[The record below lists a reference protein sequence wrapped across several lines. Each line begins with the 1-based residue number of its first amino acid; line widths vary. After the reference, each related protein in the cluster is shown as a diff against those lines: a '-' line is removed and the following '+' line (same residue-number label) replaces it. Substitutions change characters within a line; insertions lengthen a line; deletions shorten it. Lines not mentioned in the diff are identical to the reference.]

1 MMLRGPRLTP
11 TESKKLGRRRGK
23 RGRPVDGVLVLDK
36 PQGCT
41 SNEILQRVKRMF
53 GADKAGHT
61 GSLDPLA
68 TGVLP
73 LCFGEATK
81 FSQFLLDADKA
92 YVVKAK
98 WGEKTNTADADG
110 EVIETCST
118 EDLTREALLATLP
131 RFMGEIEQI
140 PSMYSAL
147 KHNGQPLYK
156 LARQG
161 VEVEREARKITI
173 HQLDLLDCDASY
185 FSLFVRCSKGTYI
198 RNLVEDIAEAMGN
211 LAHVVELRRTQAGAY
226 TLEQAVTV
234 EQLVE
239 ALEAGGHKALDAFLL
254 PLGSSADHWP
264 ALQLTEN
271 TAFYLRNG
279 NPVQVSGAP
288 TQGWV
293 KLVGPEQEFIGVGE
307 IEDDGKVAPRRLVSR
322 S

>member
-1 MMLRGPRLTP
+1 M
-11 TESKKLGRRRGK
+11 GRRGGK
-23 RGRPVDGVLVLDK
+23 RGRKVDGVLVLDK

-41 SNEILQRVKRMF
+41 SNQILQRVKRMY

-81 FSQFLLDADKA
+81 FSQYLLDADKA

-118 EDLTREALLATLP
+118 EGLTREALQETLP
-131 RFMGEIEQI
+131 RFMGETEQV

-161 VEVEREARKITI
+161 VEVERAPRKIRI
-173 HQLDLLDCDASY
+173 HQLDLLDFDPSH

-198 RNLVEDIAEAMGN
+198 RNLVEDIAGALGN
-211 LAHVVELRRTQAGAY
+211 LAHVVELRRTQAGSY
-226 TLEQAVTV
+226 LLEQAITI
-234 EQLVE
+234 E
-239 ALEAGGHKALDAFLL
+239 ALVDALESGGHDSLDRFLL
-254 PLGSSADHWP
+254 PLASSADHWP
-264 ALQLTEN
+264 ELQLTEN

-279 NPVQVSGAP
+279 NPVQVPGAP
-288 TQGWV
+288 AEGWV
-293 KLVGPEQEFIGVGE
+293 KLVGPQQEFIGVGE
-307 IEDDGKVAPRRLVSR
+307 IEDDGKVAPRRLISC

>member
-1 MMLRGPRLTP
+1 M
-11 TESKKLGRRRGK
+11 GRRRGK
-23 RGRPVDGVLVLDK
+23 RGRQVDGVLVLDK

-41 SNEILQRVKRMF
+41 SNQILQRIKRMF

-92 YVVKAK
+92 YVVKAQ
-98 WGEKTNTADADG
+98 WGAKTTTADADG
-110 EVIETCST
+110 EVIETCAT
-118 EDLTREALLATLP
+118 AGLTREALLGTLP
-131 RFMGEIEQI
+131 RFMGEIEQV

-147 KHNGQPLYK
+147 KVNGQPLYK

-161 VEVEREARKITI
+161 VEVEREARKIRI
-173 HQLDLLDCDASY
+173 YQLDLLDFDTVH

-198 RNLVEDIAEAMGN
+198 RNLVEDIAGAMGN

-226 TLEQAVTV
+226 TLAQAVTV
-234 EQLVE
+234 ETLVHALESGGHE
-239 ALEAGGHKALDAFLL
+239 ALDQFLL

-264 ALQLTEN
+264 SLQLTEN
-271 TAFYLRNG
+271 TAFYLCNG
-279 NPVQVSGAP
+279 NPVQVPGAP
-288 TQGWV
+288 AQGWV
-293 KLVGPEQEFIGVGE
+293 KLLGPDEEFIGVGE

>member
-1 MMLRGPRLTP
+1 V
-11 TESKKLGRRRGK
+11 GRRRGK
-23 RGRPVDGVLVLDK
+23 RGRQVDGVLVLDK

-41 SNEILQRVKRMF
+41 SNQILQRIKRMF

-92 YVVKAK
+92 YVVKAQ
-98 WGEKTNTADADG
+98 WGAKTTTADADG
-110 EVIETCST
+110 EVIETCAT
-118 EDLTREALLATLP
+118 AGLTREALLGTLP
-131 RFMGEIEQI
+131 RFMGEIEQV

-147 KHNGQPLYK
+147 KVNGQPLYK

-161 VEVEREARKITI
+161 VEVEREARKIRI
-173 HQLDLLDCDASY
+173 YQLDLLDFDTVH

-198 RNLVEDIAEAMGN
+198 RNLVEDIAGAMGN

-226 TLEQAVTV
+226 TLAQAVTV
-234 EQLVE
+234 ETLVHALESGGHE
-239 ALEAGGHKALDAFLL
+239 ALDQFLL

-264 ALQLTEN
+264 SLQLTEN
-271 TAFYLRNG
+271 TAFYLCNG
-279 NPVQVSGAP
+279 NPVQVPGAP
-288 TQGWV
+288 AQGWV
-293 KLVGPEQEFIGVGE
+293 KLLGPDEEFIGVGE

>member
-1 MMLRGPRLTP
+1 M
-11 TESKKLGRRRGK
+11 GRRRGK
-23 RGRPVDGVLVLDK
+23 RGRQVDGVLVLDK

-92 YVVKAK
+92 YVVKAQ
-98 WGEKTNTADADG
+98 WGAKTTTADADG
-110 EVIETCST
+110 EVTETCPT
-118 EDLTREALLATLP
+118 DGLTREALLDTLP

-147 KHNGQPLYK
+147 KVNGQPLYK

-161 VEVEREARKITI
+161 LEVERAARRVRID
-173 HQLDLLDCDASY
+173 QLDLLDFDNVH

-198 RNLVEDIAEAMGN
+198 RNLVEDIASAMGN

-226 TLEQAVTV
+226 RLDQAVTV
-234 EQLVE
+234 EMLVD
-239 ALEAGGHKALDAFLL
+239 ALESGGHQAMDRLLL

-279 NPVQVSGAP
+279 NPVQVPGAP
-288 TQGWV
+288 VQGWV

-307 IEDDGKVAPRRLVSR
+307 IEDDGKVAPRRLVSH

>member
-1 MMLRGPRLTP
+1 MA
-11 TESKKLGRRRGK
+11 KRRGK

-81 FSQFLLDADKA
+81 FSQYLLDADKA

-110 EVIETCST
+110 EVIETCATDNVS
-118 EDLTREALLATLP
+118 RERLLAILP
-131 RFMGEIEQI
+131 QFMGEIEQV
-140 PSMYSAL
+140 PSMFSAL

-161 VEVEREARKITI
+161 VEIERQARKVTI
-173 HQLDLLDCDASY
+173 HQLDLLDCDAQH

-198 RNLVEDIAEAMGN
+198 RNLVEDIAQAMGN
-211 LAHVVELRRTQAGAY
+211 LSHVVELRRTQAGPY
-226 TLEQAVTV
+226 LLEQAVTV
-234 EQLVE
+234 EALVA
-239 ALEAGGHKALDAFLL
+239 ALESGGHKALDELLL
-254 PLGSSADHWP
+254 PLGTSADHWP
-264 ALQLTEN
+264 TLQLSEN

-279 NPVQVSGAP
+279 HPVQVPGSP
-288 TQGWV
+288 LEGWV
-293 KLVGPEQEFIGVGE
+293 KLTGPAEEFIGVGE
-307 IEDDGKVAPRRLVSR
+307 ILDDGKVAPRRLINR
-322 S
+322 PD

>member
-1 MMLRGPRLTP
+1 M
-11 TESKKLGRRRGK
+11 GRRRSK
-23 RGRPVDGVLVLDK
+23 RGRQVDGVLVLDK

-41 SNEILQRVKRMF
+41 SNEILQRIKRMY

-92 YVVKAK
+92 YAVKAQ
-98 WGEKTNTADADG
+98 WGAKTTTADADG
-110 EVIETCST
+110 EVIETCAT
-118 EDLTREALLATLP
+118 DGLTREALLAMLP

-147 KHNGQPLYK
+147 KVNGQPLYK

-161 VEVEREARKITI
+161 LEVERAPRRIRI
-173 HQLDLLDCDASY
+173 DQLGLLDFDQHH

-198 RNLVEDIAEAMGN
+198 RNLVEDIASAMGN

-226 TLEQAVTV
+226 RLQQAVTV
-234 EQLVE
+234 EALVQ
-239 ALEAGGHKALDAFLL
+239 ALESGGHRALDDLLL

-279 NPVQVSGAP
+279 NPVQVPGAP
-288 TQGWV
+288 SQGWV

-307 IEDDGKVAPRRLVSR
+307 IESDGKVAPRRLVS
-322 S
+322 SHS

>member
-1 MMLRGPRLTP
+1 M
-11 TESKKLGRRRGK
+11 GRRRGK
-23 RGRPVDGVLVLDK
+23 RGRQVHGVLVLDK

-92 YVVKAK
+92 YVVKAQ
-98 WGEKTNTADADG
+98 WGAKTTTADADG
-110 EVIETCST
+110 EVIETCPT
-118 EDLTREALLATLP
+118 DELTREALLDTLP

-147 KHNGQPLYK
+147 KVNGQPLYK

-161 VEVEREARKITI
+161 VEVERAARRVRID
-173 HQLDLLDCDASY
+173 QLDLLDFDNVH

-198 RNLVEDIAEAMGN
+198 RNLVEDIASAMGN

-226 TLEQAVTV
+226 RLDQAVTV
-234 EQLVE
+234 EMLVH
-239 ALEAGGHKALDAFLL
+239 ALESGGHQALDGLLL

-279 NPVQVSGAP
+279 NPVQVPGAP
-288 TQGWV
+288 VQGWV
-293 KLVGPEQEFIGVGE
+293 KLIGPEQEFIGVGE
-307 IEDDGKVAPRRLVSR
+307 IEDDGKVAPRRLVSH

>member
-1 MMLRGPRLTP
+1 M
-11 TESKKLGRRRGK
+11 GRRRGK
-23 RGRPVDGVLVLDK
+23 RGRQVDGVLVLDK

-41 SNEILQRVKRMF
+41 SNEILQRVKRMY

-98 WGEKTNTADADG
+98 WGEKTTTADADG
-110 EVIETCST
+110 EVIETCSSL
-118 EDLTREALLATLP
+118 ELTREALLDTLP

-147 KHNGQPLYK
+147 KVNGQPLYK

-161 VEVEREARKITI
+161 VEVEREPRKIRI
-173 HQLDLLDCDASY
+173 HQLDLLDFDIGH

-198 RNLVEDIAEAMGN
+198 RNLVEDIASAMGN

-226 TLEQAVTV
+226 TLAQAVTV
-234 EQLVE
+234 EALVH
-239 ALEAGGHKALDAFLL
+239 ALESGGHQEMDKLLL

-264 ALQLTEN
+264 TLQLTES
-271 TAFYLRNG
+271 TAFYLGNG
-279 NPVQVSGAP
+279 NPVQVPGAP
-288 TQGWV
+288 VEGWV
-293 KLVGPEQEFIGVGE
+293 KLIGPEEEFIGVGE
-307 IEDDGKVAPRRLVSR
+307 IEGDGKVAPRRLVSR

>member
-1 MMLRGPRLTP
+1 MA
-11 TESKKLGRRRGK
+11 KRRGK
-23 RGRPVDGVLVLDK
+23 RGRLVDGILVLDK

-92 YVVKAK
+92 YVVKGR
-98 WGEKTNTADADG
+98 WGARTTTADADG
-110 EVIETCST
+110 EVVETCAT
-118 EDLTREALLATLP
+118 DQLTREALLDVLP
-131 RFMGEIEQI
+131 RFMGEIEQV

-147 KHNGQPLYK
+147 KVNGQPLYK

-161 VEVEREARKITI
+161 VEVERQARKIRI
-173 HQLDLLDCDASY
+173 LQLDLLDFDTDH

-198 RNLVEDIAEAMGN
+198 RNLVEDVAGALGN

-226 TLEQAVTV
+226 TLDQAITLD
-234 EQLVE
+234 QLVQT
-239 ALEAGGHKALDAFLL
+239 LESGGHAALDQFLL
-254 PLGSSADHWP
+254 PLGSSVDHWP
-264 ALQLTEN
+264 ALQLSEN

-288 TQGWV
+288 AQGWV
-293 KLVGPEQEFIGVGE
+293 KLLGPEQEFIGVGE
-307 IEDDGKVAPRRLVSR
+307 IGDDGKVAPRRLIGR

>member
-1 MMLRGPRLTP
+1 M
-11 TESKKLGRRRGK
+11 GRRRGK
-23 RGRPVDGVLVLDK
+23 RGRQVDGVLVLDK

-92 YVVKAK
+92 YVVKAQ
-98 WGEKTNTADADG
+98 WGAKTTTADADG
-110 EVIETCST
+110 EVIETCPT
-118 EDLTREALLATLP
+118 DELTREALLDTLP

-147 KHNGQPLYK
+147 KVNGQPLYK

-161 VEVEREARKITI
+161 VEVERAARRVRID
-173 HQLDLLDCDASY
+173 QLDLLDFDNVH

-198 RNLVEDIAEAMGN
+198 RNLVEDIASAMGN

-226 TLEQAVTV
+226 RLDQAVTV
-234 EQLVE
+234 EMLVH
-239 ALEAGGHKALDAFLL
+239 ALESGGHQALDSLLL

-279 NPVQVSGAP
+279 NPVQVPGAP
-288 TQGWV
+288 AQGWV
-293 KLVGPEQEFIGVGE
+293 KLIGPEQEFIGVGE
-307 IEDDGKVAPRRLVSR
+307 IEDDGKVAPRRLVSH

>member
-1 MMLRGPRLTP
+1 MA
-11 TESKKLGRRRGK
+11 RRRG

-41 SNEILQRVKRMF
+41 SNEILQRIKSMF
-53 GADKAGHT
+53 GAAKAGHT

-98 WGEKTNTADADG
+98 WGERTNTADADG
-110 EVIETCST
+110 EVVETCST
-118 EDLTREALLATLP
+118 DGLTEAALLEALKD
-131 RFMGEIEQI
+131 FQGEIEQV
-140 PSMYSAL
+140 PSMFSAL

-161 VEVEREARKITI
+161 VEVEREARKVWI
-173 HQLDLLDCDASY
+173 HQLDLLEFDANH

-198 RNLVEDIAEAMGN
+198 RNLVEDIAGAMGN
-211 LAHVVELRRTQAGAY
+211 LAHVVELRRTQAGPY
-226 TLEQAVTV
+226 TIEQAVQV
-234 EQLVE
+234 EELSQ
-239 ALEAGGHKALDAFLL
+239 AIDNGGHKALDEYLL
-254 PLGSSADHWP
+254 PLGTSADHWP
-264 ALQLTEN
+264 EVVLTEA
-271 TAFYLRNG
+271 TAFYLQNG
-279 NPVQVSGAP
+279 NPVQVGGAP
-288 TQGWV
+288 TDGWV

-307 IEDDGKVAPRRLVSR
+307 IQSDGKIAPRRLINR
-322 S
+322 NQ

>member
-1 MMLRGPRLTP
+1 M
-11 TESKKLGRRRGK
+11 GRRRGK
-23 RGRPVDGVLVLDK
+23 RGRQVDGVLVLDK

-41 SNEILQRVKRMF
+41 SNQILQRVKRMY

-81 FSQFLLDADKA
+81 FSQFLLEADKA
-92 YVVKAK
+92 YVVKAR
-98 WGEKTNTADADG
+98 WGVRTTTADADG
-110 EVIETCST
+110 EVVETCAT
-118 EDLTREALLATLP
+118 DGLTRAALLDVLP

-147 KHNGQPLYK
+147 KVNGQPLYK

-161 VEVEREARKITI
+161 VEVEREARKIHI
-173 HQLDLLDCDASY
+173 HQLDLLDFDALH

-198 RNLVEDIAEAMGN
+198 RNLVEDIARAMGN

-226 TLEQAVTV
+226 TLAQAVTV
-234 EQLVE
+234 ETLVHALESGGHE
-239 ALEAGGHKALDAFLL
+239 ALDRFLL

-271 TAFYLRNG
+271 TAFYLCNG
-279 NPVQVSGAP
+279 NPVQVPGAP
-288 TQGWV
+288 ARGWV
-293 KLVGPEQEFIGVGE
+293 KLLGPEQEFIGVGE
-307 IEDDGKVAPRRLVSR
+307 IEDDGKVAPRRLISR